1 MNKLETLLFDNGYAR
16 LGEAY
21 YRRQQPEP
29 FQTPAHL
36 ISFNPDV
43 ASLLGLDPDEALR
56 PEFVDYFSGNKCL
69 PNSDSLAM
77 RYSGHQFGHYVPQLG
92 DGRALLLG
100 QVINKSGES
109 YDLHLK
115 GGGQTAYSRQGDGR
129 AVLRSSIREYLCGE
143 AMHGLG
149 IPTTRSLCLI
159 GSDEEVYRESIE
171 TGAML
176 LRVAPSH
183 IRFGSFEIFYYRNEH
198 DHLKPLAEYVINEHY
213 KHLVDKPDRYST
225 WLLEVID
232 RTARLMAQWQAVG
245 FAHGVMNTDNMSVL
259 GLTLDYGPYGFLDT
273 YDPDFICNHS
283 DHMGRYA
290 FNRQPAIGL
299 WNLSCFA
306 QAILPLLH
314 DTPESAAEIAKELLG
329 QYEEAYNH
337 HFTHL
342 MSNKLGL
349 QETNDT
355 DEALIGDLLLSMV
368 GNQVDYTIFMR
379 QLADFDSQSPE
390 NNAVLRD
397 QYVNRDAFNQW
408 ATKYRQRLQIEQSD
422 DRQRQQKMKQVNP
435 RYVLRNYLVQES
447 IEKAEQGDFSEV
459 DRLLNLLKNPYTENS
474 DDDSYA
480 DYPPDWASKISVSCS
495 S

>member
-1 MNKLETLLFDNGYAR
+1 LNKLETLLFDNGYAR

-21 YRRQQPEP
+21 YHRQQPEP

-43 ASLLGLDPDEALR
+43 ASLVGLDPDEALR
-56 PEFVDYFSGNKCL
+56 PEFIDYFSGNKCL

-77 RYSGHQFGHYVPQLG
+77 LYSGHQFGQYVPQLG

-129 AVLRSSIREYLCGE
+129 AVLRSSVREYLCGE

-149 IPTTRSLCLI
+149 ISTTRSLCLI
-159 GSDEEVYRESIE
+159 GSSEEVYRESIE

-176 LRVAPSH
+176 VRVAPSH

-198 DHLKPLAEYVINEHY
+198 DRLTLLADYVISKHY

-232 RTARLMAQWQAVG
+232 RTARLMAQWRAVG

-273 YDPDFICNHS
+273 YDPDYICNHS

-290 FNRQPAIGL
+290 FNRQPGIGL

-314 DTPESAAEIAKELLG
+314 DTPDGAVEIARDLLG
-329 QYEEAYNH
+329 QYEAIYNQY
-337 HFTHL
+337 FTSI
-342 MSNKLGL
+342 MSTKLGFS
-349 QETNDT
+349 DARGD
-355 DEALIGDLLLSMV
+355 DEELIGDLLLSMI

-379 QLADFDSQSPE
+379 QLAKFNSKSLE
-390 NNAVLRD
+390 NNDELRD
-397 QYVNRDAFNQW
+397 QYVNRDAFDQW
-408 ATKYRQRLQIEQSD
+408 AVNYQQRLQAEGSEDD
-422 DRQRQQKMKQVNP
+422 DRQERMNQVNP
-435 RYVLRNYLVQES
+435 RYILRNYMAQQA
-447 IEKAEQGDFSEV
+447 IEQAEQGDYSEIE
-459 DRLLNLLKNPYTENS
+459 RLFNLLKDPFSENPG
-474 DDDSYA
+474 DDAYA
-480 DYPPDWASKISVSCS
+480 AHPPEWASKISVSCS